1 MGDLRGIPT
10 PICLYCGGNLLN
22 ITVAFDPSIYEI
34 EMYLIDNA
42 KCATCGALMTAPT
55 PTDLPAA

>member
-22 ITVAFDPSIYEI
+22 ITVAFDPSTYEI

-42 KCATCGALMTAPT
+42 ECATCGALMTAPT